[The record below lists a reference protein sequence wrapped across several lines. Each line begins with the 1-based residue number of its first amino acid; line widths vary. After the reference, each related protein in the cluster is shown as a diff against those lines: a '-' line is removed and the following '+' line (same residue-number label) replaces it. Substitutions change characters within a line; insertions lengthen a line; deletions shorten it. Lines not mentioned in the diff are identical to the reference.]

1 MRISEGIKLMLQ
13 RTEDLLD
20 RSGNVVLFVILLIL
34 GTIAKVYMFRIGN
47 FDLDGYLVP
56 WYDYIVSHGHFAA
69 LKDEFADYNVPYLYL
84 LTLTTFLPVAKY
96 SAIKLISLVFDFLGA
111 FAAYKIVGLKYQ
123 SKTLRMATF
132 LAVFLAPTVLVNG
145 AYWGQS
151 DIIYTTFILWSV
163 YFAFKKKGNLSAI
176 SFGLAFSFKM
186 QALFLLP
193 LIGIFLI
200 KKLMKIRHLIYIPVT
215 YYMLLLPSFAAGRD
229 LIDLLSIYLKQIA
242 RSGDYLMLS
251 LSSAN
256 LYQLFDPGNYFEIA
270 KAGQLIALIACISII
285 FYAFKMRKSLDKA
298 LILKLGL
305 FNILIVTYFLP
316 NMHERYFFVA
326 DILSI
331 VLAFYIP
338 RLFYM
343 PIVIGFSSL
352 LSYLPF
358 LKGEERGNIVD
369 IRVLAAAVGIIIILL
384 ARELVKDVYINR
396 TAKGLVDTPEKC

>member
-1 MRISEGIKLMLQ
+1 MRISEGTKLMLK
-13 RTEDLLD
+13 RMEDWFD
-20 RSGNVVLFVILLIL
+20 RSSNVIFFIIILIL

-47 FDLDGYLVP
+47 FDLDAYLVP
-56 WYDYIVSHGHFAA
+56 WCDYIVSHGHFKA

-84 LTLTTFLPVAKY
+84 LSLTTLLPVAKY
-96 SAIKLISLVFDFLGA
+96 TAIKLISVAFDFLGA
-111 FAAYKIVGLKYQ
+111 FAVYKIIGLKYQ
-123 SKTLRMATF
+123 SRTLRMAAF

-176 SFGLAFSFKM
+176 AFGLAFSFKM

-200 KKLMKIRHLIYIPVT
+200 RKLMKIRHLIYIPVT

-229 LIDLLSIYLKQIA
+229 LIDLLSIYLEQIA
-242 RSGDYLMLS
+242 RSGDYQMLS
-251 LSSAN
+251 MNCAN

-270 KAGQLIALIACISII
+270 RAGQLIALIACVSII
-285 FYAFKMRKSLDKA
+285 FYAFKMRKSIDKS

-343 PIVIGFSSL
+343 PIVIGLSSL
-352 LSYLPF
+352 LSYLTF
-358 LKGEERGNIVD
+358 LKGEVQGDIVD
-369 IRVLAAAVGIIIILL
+369 FRVLAAAIGIIIILL
-384 ARELVKDVYINR
+384 ARELVQDVYINR